1 MPRSSWLLVLVSGLT
16 IMASCTAVP
25 DLTITPIQP
34 LAKVVTV
41 ETARPSAT
49 SMPILIPTDTALPSV
64 IPSAVP
70 SVTPTILPSPTTDI
84 LTSIA
89 HLFPTSTPTSL
100 PTPPTSIW
108 AGSEIIELV
117 PGTPKPYLTTF
128 QLITYYGHPNS
139 PDLGILGQS
148 SREAMIVQLGSTA
161 AEYQALLPNRVV
173 MPAIHFI
180 ATVANP
186 EAGEQGHYNQ
196 QTSLGMIIDWITFS
210 QSEGLAFILDIQPGR
225 ADIMSEFERVRPF
238 LYLPH
243 VHVAL
248 DPEFTMTDSQIPGQ
262 DLGSLHA
269 VEINLIQASLN
280 EIALEL
286 GLNKVLIIHQFESS
300 MVQEKF
306 LIQDYP
312 FVELVFNADGFGTPQ
327 TKIIDLQQYAIE
339 PGWEYGGLKLFFDW
353 DAPLL
358 TPLQVL
364 EIQPQPAI
372 IVYQ

>member
-1 MPRSSWLLVLVSGLT
+1 MPRHCWLFLLVSGLT

-25 DLTITPIQP
+25 APTITPVQP
-34 LAKVVTV
+34 LAEVVTV
-41 ETARPSAT
+41 ETVRPSAT
-49 SMPILIPTDTALPSV
+49 HKPILIPTDTALPSV
-64 IPSAVP
+64 TPSVFPSA
-70 SVTPTILPSPTTDI
+70 TPTVPPSPTIDI

-100 PTPPTSIW
+100 PTPPASIW

-117 PGTPKPYLTTF
+117 PGKPKPYLTTF

-148 SREAMIVQLGSTA
+148 SREAMIAQLGSTA
-161 AEYQALLPNRVV
+161 AEYQELLPNRVV

-180 ATVANP
+180 TTVASP
-186 EAGEQGHYNQ
+186 EAGERGYYNQ
-196 QTSLGMIIDWITFS
+196 QTSLGMITDWITFS
-210 QSEGLAFILDIQPGR
+210 QSSGLAFILDIQPGR
-225 ADIMSEFERVRPF
+225 ADIVSEFERLRPF
-238 LYLPH
+238 LYFPH
-243 VHVAL
+243 VHLAL
-248 DPEFTMTDSQIPGQ
+248 DPEFTMTDSQVPGQ

-269 VEINLIQASLN
+269 VQINSIQAALN

-353 DAPLL
+353 DTPLL